1 MSRTSLRIASLFS
14 VLALGLSACG
24 GAGSSSGSPAGEA
37 NSNGLSKAG
46 VLRIGTAVVYPP
58 LISFKEG
65 TTQIQGIDYDI
76 IQAVGEKLG
85 VEVEISNSEFA
96 TLVPGVAMGRWD
108 ATMTMFITE
117 ERQKVI
123 DQISYM
129 KGRGGMLIRKGDGP
143 SSFEELCGKPVTYV
157 KGSLWTAD
165 VKKLAATCRS
175 NGQEPPKPVETAS
188 AADSKQVLLAG
199 RAEALIT
206 DLPIAI
212 YVAKTTGGGN
222 QIDVITKP
230 YGSEMLYGI
239 GIKKGNTELAEALK
253 GAIKEII
260 SDGTYQKILEKYEV
274 ANLAIDEPVVNP
286 TPRKL

>member
-1 MSRTSLRIASLFS
+1 MSRTTLRIASLFS
-14 VLALGLSACG
+14 VLALALSACG
-24 GAGSSSGSPAGEA
+24 ASGSSSGSPTSEA
-37 NSNGLSKAG
+37 NGLGKAG

-58 LISFKEG
+58 LISYKEG
-65 TTQIQGIDYDI
+65 TTEIQGIDYDI

-85 VEVEISNSEFA
+85 VKVEISNSEFA

-117 ERQKVI
+117 ERQKTI

-165 VKKLAATCRS
+165 VQKLATTCQN

-188 AADSKQVLLAG
+188 AADSKQMLLAG

-212 YVAKTTGGGN
+212 YVAKTTGDGS
-222 QIDVITKP
+222 QIDVVTKP

-239 GIKKGNTELAEALK
+239 GIKKGNAALAESLQGALR
-253 GAIKEII
+253 EVI
-260 SDGTYQKILEKYEV
+260 SDGTYQKILEKYQV
-274 ANLAIDEPVVNP
+274 ADLAVDEPVVNP
-286 TPRKL
+286 APRQL